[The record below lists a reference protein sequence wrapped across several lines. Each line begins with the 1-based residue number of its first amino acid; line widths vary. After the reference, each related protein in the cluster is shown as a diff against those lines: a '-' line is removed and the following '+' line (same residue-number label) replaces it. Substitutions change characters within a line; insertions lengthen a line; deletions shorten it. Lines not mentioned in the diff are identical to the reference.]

1 MSPRRPAWAKQPGWR
16 FVPASRHRRADGTGT
31 RPAPRLSG
39 DRAAMS
45 RQRRPRRG
53 TPTPWRNLET
63 PPLGMPPARRLP
75 PCQQGVVQAV
85 CLHQQEVHRL
95 PSLSH
100 VDKRAARL
108 RSTSKLAR
116 QRDRCCS
123 RCASAAPSTAT
134 RQLVDSRA
142 GVNGRG
148 DPVIVVTW
156 IPATW
161 LNCSMLGAVI
171 VIVPIACL
179 KSLRCLSNAMR

>member
-1 MSPRRPAWAKQPGWR
+1 MFLRPVIAAQTAPALVRRRVCLGLAQQRHASGGQGAAHGLFGETVNTATWR
-16 FVPASRHRRADGTGT
+16 APQRAGC
-31 RPAPRLSG
+31 RL
-39 DRAAMS
+39 
-45 RQRRPRRG
+45 Q
-53 TPTPWRNLET
+53 
-63 PPLGMPPARRLP
+63 

-108 RSTSKLAR
+108 RSASKLAR

-123 RCASAAPSTAT
+123 RCASAAPSTAS